1 MKPLRSAPV
10 ILALAALLTACSS
23 GPSAGGSAARSGAS
37 SAPGGSVAS
46 AAAAATAAYQAYVIS
61 EVEQL
66 IAANRTFTDAV
77 RAGDVAKAKA
87 SFAAARY
94 HYETIE
100 PVAESFGDLDP
111 QIDAR
116 IDDVDDAATWTGFHR
131 LEKALWVDNTTKGT
145 QGLADKLDAD
155 IAKLHA
161 LVADETYQPAQLAN
175 GATGLLD
182 EVAKSKVTGEEDR
195 YSHTDLS
202 DFAANVAGSYQAF
215 RLLQPLLA
223 AKDPDLAATVDARF
237 QDVQASLA
245 EHKRG
250 EQWAPYT
257 TVNDSTRR
265 TLAQQVDALAEPLSQ
280 VAAVVV

>member
-1 MKPLRSAPV
+1 MKLLRTAP
-10 ILALAALLTACSS
+10 AAMAVGLLLTACSS
-23 GPSAGGSAARSGAS
+23 GSSGGATSPAASA
-37 SAPGGSVAS
+37 SAPAGDGA
-46 AAAAATAAYQAYVIS
+46 AAAAATAAYRAYVIT
-61 EVEQL
+61 EVDL
-66 IAANRTFTDAV
+66 LTDASKTFTDAV

-116 IDDVDDAATWTGFHR
+116 VDDVADPTKWTGFHR
-131 LEKALWVDNTTKGT
+131 LEKMLWVDNSTEGTKE
-145 QGLADKLDAD
+145 LADKLDAD
-155 IAKLHA
+155 IARLKV

-202 DFAANVAGSYQAF
+202 DFAANVAGSYKAF
-215 RLLQPLLA
+215 QLLRPVLA
-223 AKDPDLAATVDARF
+223 AKDPDLAATVEARF
-237 QDVQASLA
+237 KDVQASLA
-245 EHKRG
+245 EHRNG
-250 EQWAPYT
+250 EEWASYT
-257 TVNDSTRR
+257 TVSDSTRK

>member
-1 MKPLRSAPV
+1 MKPLRAAPV
-10 ILALAALLTACSS
+10 VLVLGALLTACSS
-23 GPSAGGSAARSGAS
+23 GSSGGSAAPSGSS
-37 SAPGGSVAS
+37 SAPAG
-46 AAAAATAAYQAYVIS
+46 AAATAATAAYRAYVIS
-61 EVEQL
+61 EVDQL
-66 IAANRTFTDAV
+66 VTDSKAFTDAV
-77 RAGDVAKAKA
+77 RAGDLAKAKE

-111 QIDAR
+111 EIDAR
-116 IDDVDDAATWTGFHR
+116 MDDVDDPAKWTGFHR
-131 LEKALWVDNTTKGT
+131 LEKILWVDNTTDCT
-145 QGLADKLDAD
+145 QDLADKLDAD
-155 IAKLHA
+155 IAKLKA
-161 LVADETYQPAQLAN
+161 LVATETYQPAQLAN

-215 RLLQPLLA
+215 LLLKPMLD
-223 AKDPDLAATVDARF
+223 AKDPDLAATVDSRF
-237 QDVQASLA
+237 KEVQASLH
-245 EHKRG
+245 EHKTG
-250 EQWAPYT
+250 TQWASYT
-257 TVNDSTRR
+257 TINDSTRK

>member
-1 MKPLRSAPV
+1 MKPLRIAPAV
-10 ILALAALLTACSS
+10 LTLGALLTACS
-23 GPSAGGSAARSGAS
+23 GATSAGGSAAPADST
-37 SAPGGSVAS
+37 SAPAGSVG
-46 AAAAATAAYQAYVIS
+46 AAASAATAAYQAYVIR

-66 IAANRTFTDAV
+66 TADSRTFTDAV
-77 RAGDVAKAKA
+77 RARDVAKAKA
-87 SFAAARY
+87 SFASARY

-111 QIDAR
+111 EIDAR
-116 IDDVDDAATWTGFHR
+116 IDDVDDPAKWTGFHR
-131 LEKALWVDNTTKGT
+131 LEKILWVDNTTDGAEE
-145 QGLADKLDAD
+145 LADKLDAD
-155 IAKLHA
+155 IARLRE
-161 LVADETYQPAQLAN
+161 LVAEESYQPAQLAN

-215 RLLQPLLA
+215 RLLQPVLA

-237 QDVQASLA
+237 RAVQAALD
-245 EHKRG
+245 EHRTG
-250 EQWAPYT
+250 TAWASYT
-257 TVNDSTRR
+257 TINESTRK
-265 TLAQQVDALAEPLSQ
+265 TLAQRVDALAEPLSQ

>member
-1 MKPLRSAPV
+1 MKPLRAAPV
-10 ILALAALLTACSS
+10 GLVLGALLAACSS
-23 GPSAGGSAARSGAS
+23 GSSGATSAAPSGSASAPAGSAGAT
-37 SAPGGSVAS
+37 
-46 AAAAATAAYQAYVIS
+46 AAAATAAYKAYVIH
-61 EVEQL
+61 EVQL
-66 IAANRTFTDAV
+66 LTAANKTFTDAV

-111 QIDAR
+111 EIDAR
-116 IDDVDDAATWTGFHR
+116 IDDVDDPAKWTGFHR
-131 LEKALWVDNTTKGT
+131 LEKILWVDNTTNGT
-145 QGLADKLDAD
+145 TALADKLDAD
-155 IAKLHA
+155 IAKLKA

-202 DFAANVAGSYQAF
+202 DFAANVAGSYKAF
-215 RLLQPLLA
+215 QLLQPVLA
-223 AKDPDLAATVDARF
+223 AKDPGLAATVDARF
-237 QDVQASLA
+237 KDVLASLD
-245 EHKRG
+245 EHKSG
-250 EQWAPYT
+250 EAWASYT
-257 TVNDSTRR
+257 TINDSTRR

-280 VAAVVV
+280 VAAIVV